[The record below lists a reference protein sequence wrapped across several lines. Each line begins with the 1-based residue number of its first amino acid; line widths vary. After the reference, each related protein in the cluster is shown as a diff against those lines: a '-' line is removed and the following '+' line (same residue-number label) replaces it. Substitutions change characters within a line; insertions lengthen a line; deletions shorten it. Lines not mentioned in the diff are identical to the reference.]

1 MSHKIESLLDIMARL
16 RDPHKGCPWDRKQSW
31 ATIAPYTIEE
41 AYEVADAIENGDYAE
56 LKNELGDLL
65 FQVVF
70 YAQMGK
76 EQGLFDFGAIVES
89 ICEKMMRR
97 HPHVFA
103 DARHDDEAALKEAWE
118 QEKSRERAQKKGEPS
133 HVLEGVAKTLPAL
146 VRADKLQK
154 RAARVG
160 FDWPDATGAMEK
172 VKEELAEVQQA
183 VARKDPDAVE
193 EEVGDLLFAAVNVAR
208 LLGVD
213 AEMALRRDNRKF
225 ERRFQLM
232 EQYLRDRGQE
242 DMTALSLEQLEQAW
256 QQVKDTEQTT
266 DD

>member
-1 MSHKIESLLDIMARL
+1 MAHKIDELLDIMTRL
-16 RDPHKGCPWDRKQSW
+16 RDPRKGCPWDRKQTW
-31 ATIAPYTIEE
+31 ETIAPYTIEE
-41 AYEVADAIENGDYAE
+41 AYEVADAIEGKDFSE

-76 EQGLFDFGAIVES
+76 EQGLFDFDAIVDG

-103 DARHDDEAALKEAWE
+103 DVIHDDEAALKEAWE
-118 QEKSRERAQKKGEPS
+118 REKSRERAQKG
-133 HVLEGVAKTLPAL
+133 VRNNLLDGVARALPAL

-154 RAARVG
+154 RAAGAG
-160 FDWPDATGAMEK
+160 FDWPDATGAMQK
-172 VKEELAEVQQA
+172 VEEELEEVREA
-183 VARKDPDAVE
+183 VANGNLQVVE

-213 AEMALRRDNRKF
+213 AEQALRRGNRKF
-225 ERRFQLM
+225 ERRFQ
-232 EQYLRDRGQE
+232 
-242 DMTALSLEQLEQAW
+242 QLEKYLQGHGQKDLRKLTLQQLGQAW
-256 QQVKDTEQTT
+256 RKIKEEEGRTGE
-266 DD
+266 